1 MASCALRLA
10 GFQHFQEE
18 TTMKTLSF
26 ALASLPYYAPPGFDE
41 LARLGPRRK
50 SLIRPP
56 TGFAFVAPLRQ
67 SLIRDPRLMP
77 GTTRMLCLLAGWAG
91 HGRPLETTL
100 GAIGRNL
107 GRSARQVQRYLRDAA
122 EEGYL
127 YVRQVTNR
135 LGYVVGLRITLC
147 RDAIYQPKKAPRPP
161 APRRKPAT
169 TQESDIKPISFSKGA
184 DGDPLERRL
193 MALCESVGL
202 AYECEP

>member
-1 MASCALRLA
+1 
-10 GFQHFQEE
+10 
-18 TTMKTLSF
+18 MKSLSF
-26 ALASLPYYAPPGFDE
+26 ALASLPFYVPPSFDE

-50 SLIRPP
+50 SLVRPP

-91 HGRPLETTL
+91 HGRPIETTL

-135 LGYVVGLRITLC
+135 FGYVVGLKITLC
-147 RDAIYQPKKAPRPP
+147 RDAIYQPKKVAKPP
-161 APRRKPAT
+161 AARRKPAT
-169 TQESDIKPISFSKGA
+169 TQVSDIKPISFSKEA
-184 DGDPLERRL
+184 SEDPLERKL
-193 MALCESVGL
+193 IALCERHGL
-202 AYECEP
+202 AYACGP